1 MSADGTDAAGND
13 RPDGHDGA
21 GRADGADG
29 AGRVDGADGADELD
43 AELRALFR
51 DDERFAVRPRPH
63 APRH

>member
-13 RPDGHDGA
+13 RPDGHDGTGGLGGA

-29 AGRVDGADGADELD
+29 PDGTHGADELD

-51 DDERFAVRPRPH
+51 DDERFAVRPRP
-63 APRH
+63 